1 MPRRFPRRTFLSMTA
16 LAAAA
21 TTRWSRAA
29 LAAPGGREADQAD
42 RVRVRPFPLAA
53 VRLRA
58 GAALEA
64 LEALEVNRRYL
75 MALDSD
81 RLLHMFRLT
90 AGLPSTAQPPPGS

>member
-64 LEALEVNRRYL
+64 LEVNRRYL
-75 MALDSD
+75 MALDSV